1 MSYVVTPARLD
12 NAPTFLIPCGAE
24 NRCFCHKNAQPK
36 QTGPSSKIMAFKT
49 LILHISVQSLMFQK
63 IKEID
68 WHGHFSGKV
77 IHRIYYNN
85 CEKLG
90 IKGSPRKVHVFIHC
104 KNDNG
109 NYRIS
114 TNSSKYQYIKFC
126 LIFMERDVLLN
137 MYLTYLISTRRK
149 REDSI
154 LFY

>member
-24 NRCFCHKNAQPK
+24 NRYFCHKNAQPK

-49 LILHISVQSLMFQK
+49 LILHISVQFINVPEDQR
-63 IKEID
+63 D
-68 WHGHFSGKV
+68 WLAWTFLRQG
-77 IHRIYYNN
+77 HRIYYNN

>member
-1 MSYVVTPARLD
+1 MRPPFYYLVELKTDAFATRMHNQSRL
-12 NAPTFLIPCGAE
+12 AL
-24 NRCFCHKNAQPK
+24 
-36 QTGPSSKIMAFKT
+36 PSRLWHSKLWFYIY
-49 LILHISVQSLMFQK
+49 LCSSLMFQK

>member
-1 MSYVVTPARLD
+1 MELKTDTFATRMHNQSRL
-12 NAPTFLIPCGAE
+12 ALPPRLW
-24 NRCFCHKNAQPK
+24 H
-36 QTGPSSKIMAFKT
+36 SKLWFYIY
-49 LILHISVQSLMFQK
+49 LCSSLMFQK

-77 IHRIYYNN
+77 IHRIYYNH

-104 KNDNG
+104 KNDNE

-154 LFY
+154 LFH

>member
-1 MSYVVTPARLD
+1 MELKTDAFATRMHNQSRL
-12 NAPTFLIPCGAE
+12 ALPPRLW
-24 NRCFCHKNAQPK
+24 H
-36 QTGPSSKIMAFKT
+36 SKLWFYIY
-49 LILHISVQSLMFQK
+49 LCSSLMFQK

-137 MYLTYLISTRRK
+137 MYLAYLISTRRK